1 MIETAPPR
9 PDRPTRRFRP
19 ASQTRLSDDQKR
31 RQATVM
37 AAAWRAFGDRDR
49 TMAFLNEADDV
60 LGGRPLDLAVDGEAG
75 LSAVLDRLAGV
86 PLPPSSSSERQ
97 A

>member
-1 MIETAPPR
+1 
-9 PDRPTRRFRP
+9 
-19 ASQTRLSDDQKR
+19 
-31 RQATVM
+31 M
-37 AAAWRAFGDRDR
+37 AAAWRAFGDRER
-49 TMAFLNEADDV
+49 TMAFLNEADDE